1 MSLTDDII
9 KTEVERHVQLYN
21 IEQLK
26 RRLFNCFKDYAN
38 QYVDAGRLL
47 LYNDSLSRANQLG
60 EIIAEEVLKSYTDL
74 ETFYPDIRKE
84 LKNLPSL
91 ADQPK
96 NFKQK
101 ATLICDD
108 FISYCA
114 RKSRSIT

>member
-1 MSLTDDII
+1 MSLTDNII

-47 LYNDSLSRANQLG
+47 LYNDSLLRANQLG

-96 NFKQK
+96 NFEQK
-101 ATLICDD
+101 SNADM
-108 FISYCA
+108 
-114 RKSRSIT
+114 R